1 MKPAV
6 VAFCLLLAPLIGL
19 WALATGR
26 LTGPM
31 QLLQPLPFA
40 WPAVAVAAWIALAAL
55 LRLRPASRPATRP
68 WSAASKAFHWV
79 MALAVLS
86 TTALMYYIANFGDLQ
101 TDTVARAE
109 YGRLLQLHKSIGL
122 LVLFLVAFRFAWN
135 RLRERPPLPATQTA
149 AQRLAVRVAHGS
161 LYAMML
167 VVPLLGWTA
176 SMTYGG
182 KTRFFGLFEL
192 PVWLPK
198 DIDWANRLQP
208 AHIWLAWAMLAL
220 VGVHLAAALWHHLVR
235 RDATLVQMLPDTG
248 RE

>member
-1 MKPAV
+1 MKPVV
-6 VAFCLLLAPLIGL
+6 VAFCLLLAPLTAL
-19 WALATGR
+19 WALSTGR

-31 QLLQPLPFA
+31 QVLQPLPFA
-40 WPAVAVAAWIALAAL
+40 WPAIAVAAWIVLAAVFG
-55 LRLRPASRPATRP
+55 LRPANRAGTRP
-68 WSAASKAFHWV
+68 WSTASKAFHWI

-86 TTALMYYIANFGDLQ
+86 TTALMYYIANLGDLVA
-101 TDTVARAE
+101 DPAARAE
-109 YGRLLQLHKSIGL
+109 YGRLLQLHKSLGL
-122 LVLFLVAFRFAWN
+122 VVLFLVAFRFAWN
-135 RLRERPPLPATQTA
+135 RLRQRPPLPAASTRS
-149 AQRLAVRVAHGS
+149 QRLAVQVAHGS
-161 LYAMML
+161 LYALML

-198 DIDWANRLQP
+198 DVGWANLLQP

-220 VGVHLAAALWHHLVR
+220 VGVHLAAALWHHFLR

-248 RE
+248 RD